1 LGNSYRDIQGN
12 IVGDADTLISKL
24 ARIKALVFDWD
35 GVFNNGDKGHAP
47 STFNEIDSMGINMLR
62 FGYYLL
68 NKVNPYAFIVT
79 GERNETALRWAE
91 REHFHAVYLKAKN
104 KIDVLHQLEKQYEIN
119 REEILFVFDDIHD
132 LSLARECGVKILI
145 PNQGAQK
152 FAGFCREMNYCD
164 YITKY
169 SGGQHALREIS
180 ETVLSLLGLF
190 ENTVKLRV
198 DFEGLYFEYW
208 QTRNKVGTKVLELSY
223 GEDGK
228 SSPTIRND
236 ESDPEH

>member
-1 LGNSYRDIQGN
+1 LGNSFWDIQGN
-12 IVGDADTLISKL
+12 IIGDADTLISKL

-35 GVFNNGDKGHAP
+35 GVFNNGDKGHVP

-68 NKVNPYAFIVT
+68 NKANPYAFIVT
-79 GERNETALRWAE
+79 GERNETALRWSE

-104 KIDVLHQLEKQYEIN
+104 KIDVLRQLEKQYDIG

-145 PNQGAQK
+145 PNPGSSEIRR
-152 FAGFCREMNYCD
+152 FLPDMNYCD
-164 YITKY
+164 YITKN
-169 SGGQHALREIS
+169 SGGRHALREIS

-190 ENTVKLRV
+190 EKTVKLRI
-198 DFEGLYFEYW
+198 DFEGIYFDYF
-208 QTRNKVGTKVLELSY
+208 QTRNRVGTERSL
-223 GEDGK
+223 
-228 SSPTIRND
+228 R
-236 ESDPEH
+236 